1 MIHIISSASIFQLES
16 WFSFELFSPIRIKRN
31 LKIKI
36 SLHHFHVSNILLH
49 HDDYI
54 FIKEIPQKI
63 VSVYSVYRILQVYPI
78 WTKAFEP
85 LRKLFPA
92 PACALAFLII
102 IKNSSKKTCPFKD
115 YFKSTSTIKY

>member
-1 MIHIISSASIFQLES
+1 MVHIISSASIFQLES
-16 WFSFELFSPIRIKRN
+16 WFSFSVIFSNKNKRN

-63 VSVYSVYRILQVYPI
+63 VSVYSVYKIL
-78 WTKAFEP
+78 
-85 LRKLFPA
+85 
-92 PACALAFLII
+92 
-102 IKNSSKKTCPFKD
+102 
-115 YFKSTSTIKY
+115 